1 MLCLEKDRLK
11 KRKRKAEYEFKLI
24 KMMIRKR
31 KDKNFQIVYIAHT
44 DLKNLI
50 GLINFSFITGG
61 TYDLKNNQN

>member
-1 MLCLEKDRLK
+1 
-11 KRKRKAEYEFKLI
+11 
-24 KMMIRKR
+24 MMIRKR